1 MLYILAKTGNLIKA
15 SKTCKGTIKMG
26 SKPNAIVAQ
35 SGGPTAVINS
45 SACGVVQ
52 EAAKSGKIGSCIAAV
67 NGILG
72 VLKEELFDVSAEKPE
87 AIEALKRTPAAAMGS
102 CRHKLKSLKESRAD
116 FDRVLDVF
124 KAHNIRYFFYA
135 GGNDSM
141 DTADK
146 VNNLAADAHYELV
159 CIGIPKTIDND
170 LAFTDHCPGYPSVA
184 KYVATCAMEAG
195 RDTEALYTADTCTIL
210 EVMGR
215 NAGWI
220 AAATGLAAR
229 TPEDAPHLIY
239 MPEAAFSFDK
249 FVRDVQDVLKSLG
262 RVFIVAGEGLK
273 DDKGQYV
280 TADSG
285 AFSKDSFGHVQLGGV
300 AEMLKAVIEKEVKI
314 KTRFNKLGTN
324 QRSAMHFASLT
335 DVNEAYMCGQ
345 MAVRYALDGV
355 NGKMVTLVREKG
367 TKYKCTA
374 GLAELRDVANG
385 EKKVPREFINDRGNH
400 ITDAMRDYVRPLV
413 QGEAPITISK
423 DGLPVFVRFERK
435 LLEKKLPKYL

>member
-1 MLYILAKTGNLIKA
+1 MR
-15 SKTCKGTIKMG
+15 
-26 SKPNAIVAQ
+26 SKPNSIVAQ

-52 EAAKSGKIGSCIAAV
+52 EAMKSGKIGQVIGAT

-72 VLKEELFDVSAEKPE
+72 VLKEELFDISAEKSE
-87 AIEALKRTPAAAMGS
+87 TIEALKQTPAAAIGS
-102 CRHKLKSLKESRAD
+102 CRHKLKSLEDSKAD
-116 FDRVLDVF
+116 FERILDVF

-146 VNNLAADAHYELV
+146 VNKLAADAGYELV
-159 CIGIPKTIDND
+159 CMGVPKTVDND

-195 RDTEALYTADTCTIL
+195 RDTESLYTTDTCTIL

-229 TPEDAPHLIY
+229 CPEDAPHLIY

-249 FVRDVQDVLKSLG
+249 LVSDVKEVLKELD

-273 DDKGQYV
+273 DKDGNYV
-280 TADSG
+280 TADTG

-300 AEMLKAVIEKEVKI
+300 ADMLKAVIEKEVGI
-314 KTRFNKLGTN
+314 KARFNKLGTN

-335 DVNEAYMCGQ
+335 DINEAYMCGQ
-345 MAVRYALDGV
+345 MAVKNALEGV

-367 TKYKCTA
+367 KEYKCTT

-385 EKKVPREFINDRGNH
+385 EKKVPAEYINDKGNH

-413 QGEAPITISK
+413 QGEAPITVDK
-423 DGLPVFVRFERK
+423 DGLPVFMRFERK
-435 LLEKKLPKYL
+435 PLEKKLAKYM

>member
-1 MLYILAKTGNLIKA
+1 M
-15 SKTCKGTIKMG
+15 SR
-26 SKPNAIVAQ
+26 KPNAILAQ

-45 SACGVVQ
+45 SACGVIQ
-52 EAAKSGKIGSCIAAV
+52 EAMKSGRIGRVIGAT

-72 VLKEELFDVSAEKPE
+72 VLKEDLFDISAEKLE
-87 AIEALKRTPAAAMGS
+87 TIEALKRTPAAAMGS
-102 CRHKLKSLKESRAD
+102 CRYKLKSLEESKAD
-116 FDRVLDVF
+116 FERVLSVF

-146 VNNLAADAHYELV
+146 VNKLAAGAGYELV
-159 CIGIPKTIDND
+159 CIGIPKTVDND

-184 KYVATCAMEAG
+184 KYVATCAAEAG
-195 RDTEALYTADTCTIL
+195 KDTEALYTTDTCTIL

-229 TPEDAPHLIY
+229 TPEDAPHLVY
-239 MPEAAFSFDK
+239 MPEAAFSFEK
-249 FVRDVQDVLKSLG
+249 LVNDVNEVLRRLG

-273 DDKGQYV
+273 DAKGNYV
-280 TADSG
+280 TADTG
-285 AFSKDSFGHVQLGGV
+285 AFGKDSFGHVQLGGV
-300 AEMLKAVIEKEVKI
+300 AEMLKAVIEKECKI
-314 KTRFNKLGTN
+314 KARFNKLGTN

-335 DVNEAYMCGQ
+335 DVREAYMCGR
-345 MAVRYALDGV
+345 MAVKHALRGT

-367 TKYKCTA
+367 PKYKCTT

-385 EKKVPREFINDRGNH
+385 EKKVPRKFINAGGNH
-400 ITDAMRDYVRPLV
+400 ITKAMRDYVRPLV
-413 QGEAPITISK
+413 QGEAPVTIGE
-423 DGLPVFVRFERK
+423 DGLPVFMRFERK
-435 LLEKKLPKYL
+435 ALEKKLPNYL

>member
-1 MLYILAKTGNLIKA
+1 
-15 SKTCKGTIKMG
+15 MG
-26 SKPNAIVAQ
+26 PKPNAIVAQ

-52 EAAKSGKIGSCIAAV
+52 EAMKSGKIGQVIGAT

-72 VLKEELFDVSAEKPE
+72 VLKEELFDISAEKSE
-87 AIEALKRTPAAAMGS
+87 TIEALKQTPAAAIGS
-102 CRHKLKSLKESRAD
+102 CRHKLKSLEDSKAD
-116 FDRVLDVF
+116 FERILDVF

-146 VNNLAADAHYELV
+146 VNKLAADAGYELV
-159 CIGIPKTIDND
+159 CMGVPKTVDND

-229 TPEDAPHLIY
+229 CPEDAPHLVY

-249 FVRDVQDVLKSLG
+249 FVGDVKEVLKELG

-273 DDKGQYV
+273 DEKGNYV

-300 AEMLKAVIEKEVKI
+300 ADMLKAVIEKEVGI
-314 KTRFNKLGTN
+314 KARCNKLGTN

-335 DVNEAYMCGQ
+335 DINEAYMCGQ
-345 MAVRYALDGV
+345 MAVRYAMEGE

-367 TKYKCTA
+367 KKYKCTT

-385 EKKVPREFINDRGNH
+385 EKKVPAEYINDKGNH

-413 QGEAPITISK
+413 QGEAPITVDK
-423 DGLPVFVRFERK
+423 DGLPVFMRFERK
-435 LLEKKLPKYL
+435 PLEKKLPKYM

>member
-1 MLYILAKTGNLIKA
+1 M
-15 SKTCKGTIKMG
+15 GT
-26 SKPNAIVAQ
+26 KPNAIVAQ

-45 SACGVVQ
+45 SACGVIQ
-52 EAAKSGKIGSCIAAV
+52 QAMKSGKIGSVIGAN

-72 VLKEELFDVSAEKPE
+72 VLKEELFDISAEKPE
-87 AIEALKRTPAAAMGS
+87 TIEALKQAPAAAIGS
-102 CRHKLKSLKESRAD
+102 CRYKLKSLEESKAD
-116 FDRVLDVF
+116 FDRILDIF
-124 KAHNIRYFFYA
+124 KAHNIHYFFYA

-146 VNNLAADAHYELV
+146 VNKLAADAGYELV
-159 CIGIPKTIDND
+159 CMGIPKTVDND

-220 AAATGLAAR
+220 AAATGLAHR
-229 TPEDAPHLIY
+229 CEEDAPHLVY

-249 FVRDVQDVLKSLG
+249 FVNDVNEVFRKLG

-273 DDKGQYV
+273 DEKGEYV
-280 TADSG
+280 TADKG

-300 AEMLKAVIEKEVKI
+300 AEMLKAVVEKEVKI
-314 KTRFNKLGTN
+314 KARFNKLGTN

-345 MAVRYALDGV
+345 MAVKHALEGV

-367 TKYKCTA
+367 PKYKCTTGLA
-374 GLAELRDVANG
+374 GLKDVANG
-385 EKKVPREFINDRGNH
+385 EKKVPKEYINDRGNH

-413 QGEAPITISK
+413 QGEAPVTIGK
-423 DGLPVFVRFERK
+423 DGLPVFMRFERK
-435 LLEKKLPKYL
+435 SLEKKLPEYM

>member
-1 MLYILAKTGNLIKA
+1 
-15 SKTCKGTIKMG
+15 MG
-26 SKPNAIVAQ
+26 AKPNAIVAQ

-45 SACGVVQ
+45 SACGVIQ
-52 EAAKSGKIGSCIAAV
+52 QAAKSGKIGRVIGAT

-72 VLKEELFDVSAEKPE
+72 VLKEDLFNVSAERPE

-102 CRHKLKSLKESRAD
+102 CRYKLKSIDQSQAD
-116 FDRVLDVF
+116 FQRVLDVF

-146 VNNLAADAHYELV
+146 VNKLAADAGYELV
-159 CIGIPKTIDND
+159 CIGIPKTVDND

-184 KYVATCAMEAG
+184 KYVATCAAEAG

-220 AAATGLAAR
+220 AAATGLAAT
-229 TPEDAPHLIY
+229 TPEDAPHLVY
-239 MPEAAFSFDK
+239 MPEAVFSFDK
-249 FVRDVQDVLKSLG
+249 FVRDVEEVLKRLG

-273 DDKGQYV
+273 DENGKYV

-285 AFSKDSFGHVQLGGV
+285 AFAKDSFGHVQLGGV

-314 KTRFNKLGTN
+314 KARFNKLGTN

-335 DVNEAYMCGQ
+335 DVKEAYMCGQ
-345 MAVRYALDGV
+345 MAVKYALKGV

-367 TKYKCTA
+367 PKYKCTT

-385 EKKVPREFINDRGNH
+385 EKKVPREYINEAGNH
-400 ITDAMRDYVRPLV
+400 ITKAMRDYLRPLV
-413 QGEAPITISK
+413 QGQAPVTIGR
-423 DGLPVFVRFERK
+423 DGIPVFMRFKRK
-435 LLEKKLPKYL
+435 PLQKKLPQYM

>member
-1 MLYILAKTGNLIKA
+1 
-15 SKTCKGTIKMG
+15 MG
-26 SKPNAIVAQ
+26 AKPNAIVAQ

-45 SACGVVQ
+45 SACGVIQ
-52 EAAKSGKIGSCIAAV
+52 EAAKSGKIGRVIGAT

-72 VLKEELFDVSAEKPE
+72 VLKEDLFNVSAERPE

-102 CRHKLKSLKESRAD
+102 CRYKLKSIDQSQAD
-116 FDRVLDVF
+116 FQRVLDVF

-146 VNNLAADAHYELV
+146 VNKLAADAGYELV
-159 CIGIPKTIDND
+159 CIGIPKTVDND

-184 KYVATCAMEAG
+184 KYVATCAAEAG

-220 AAATGLAAR
+220 AAATGLAAT
-229 TPEDAPHLIY
+229 TPEDAPHLVY

-249 FVRDVQDVLKSLG
+249 FVKDVEEVLKRLG

-273 DDKGQYV
+273 DENGKYV

-285 AFSKDSFGHVQLGGV
+285 AFAKDSFGHVQLGGV

-314 KTRFNKLGTN
+314 KARFNKLGTN

-335 DVNEAYMCGQ
+335 DVKEAYMCGHT
-345 MAVRYALDGV
+345 AVKYALKGV

-367 TKYKCTA
+367 PKYRCTT

-385 EKKVPREFINDRGNH
+385 EKKVPRDFINEAGNH
-400 ITDAMRDYVRPLV
+400 ITKAMRDYLRPLV
-413 QGEAPITISK
+413 QGQAPVTIGR
-423 DGLPVFVRFERK
+423 DGIPVFMRFKRK
-435 LLEKKLPKYL
+435 PLQKKLPQYM

>member
-1 MLYILAKTGNLIKA
+1 MM
-15 SKTCKGTIKMG
+15 S
-26 SKPNAIVAQ
+26 SKPNAIIAQ

-52 EAAKSGKIGSCIAAV
+52 EAMKSGKISQVIGAN

-72 VLKEELFDVSAEKPE
+72 VLSEDLFDLSAEKSE
-87 AIEALKRTPAAAMGS
+87 TIDALKQTPAAAIGS
-102 CRHKLKSLKESRAD
+102 CRYKLKSLEESKAD
-116 FDRVLDVF
+116 FDRILDVF
-124 KAHNIRYFFYA
+124 KAHDIRYFFYA

-146 VNNLAADAHYELV
+146 VNKLAADRGYELT
-159 CIGIPKTIDND
+159 CIGIPKTVDND
-170 LAFTDHCPGYPSVA
+170 LACTDHCPGYGSVA

-195 RDTEALYTADTCTIL
+195 RDTEALYTTDTCTIL

-229 TPEDAPHLIY
+229 TPEDAPHLVY
-239 MPEAAFSFDK
+239 MPEAGFSWDR
-249 FVRDVQDVLKSLG
+249 FVSDVEEVLKRLG
-262 RVFIVAGEGLK
+262 RVFIAVGEGLK
-273 DDKGQYV
+273 DDKGKYI

-285 AFSKDSFGHVQLGGV
+285 TFSKDSFGHVQLGGV
-300 AEMLKAVIEKEVKI
+300 ADMLKAMIEKEVRI
-314 KTRFNKLGTN
+314 KARWNKLGTN
-324 QRSAMHFASLT
+324 QRSAMHFASAT

-345 MAVRYALDGV
+345 MAVKHALEGV

-367 TKYKCTA
+367 HEYRCST

-385 EKKVPREFINDRGNH
+385 EKKVPREYINEKGNH
-400 ITDAMRDYVRPLV
+400 ITDACRDYIRPLIR
-413 QGEAPITISK
+413 GEAPITVAD
-423 DGLPVFVRFERK
+423 DGLPVFMRFERK
-435 LLEKKLPKYL
+435 PMKKRLPKYL

>member
-1 MLYILAKTGNLIKA
+1 
-15 SKTCKGTIKMG
+15 MG
-26 SKPNAIVAQ
+26 AKPNAIVAQ

-45 SACGVVQ
+45 SACGVIQ
-52 EAAKSGKIGSCIAAV
+52 EAAKSGKIGWVIGAT

-72 VLKEELFDVSAEKPE
+72 VLKEDLFNVSAERPE

-102 CRHKLKSLKESRAD
+102 CRYKLKSIDQSQAD
-116 FDRVLDVF
+116 FQRVLDVF

-146 VNNLAADAHYELV
+146 VNKLAADAGYELV
-159 CIGIPKTIDND
+159 CIGIPKTVDND

-184 KYVATCAMEAG
+184 KYVATCAAEAG

-220 AAATGLAAR
+220 AAATGLAAT
-229 TPEDAPHLIY
+229 TPEDAPHLVY

-249 FVRDVQDVLKSLG
+249 FVKDVEEVLKRLG
-262 RVFIVAGEGLK
+262 RVFIAAGEGLK
-273 DDKGQYV
+273 DENGKYV

-285 AFSKDSFGHVQLGGV
+285 AFAKDSFGHVQLGGV
-300 AEMLKAVIEKEVKI
+300 AEMLKAVVEKEVKI
-314 KTRFNKLGTN
+314 KARFNKLGTN

-335 DVNEAYMCGQ
+335 DVKEAYMCGQ
-345 MAVRYALDGV
+345 MAVKYALKGV

-367 TKYKCTA
+367 PKYKCTT

-385 EKKVPREFINDRGNH
+385 EKKVPREYINEAGNH
-400 ITDAMRDYVRPLV
+400 ITKAMRDYLRPLV
-413 QGEAPITISK
+413 QGQAPVTIGR
-423 DGLPVFVRFERK
+423 DGIPVFMRFKRK
-435 LLEKKLPKYL
+435 PLEKRLPQYK

>member
-1 MLYILAKTGNLIKA
+1 
-15 SKTCKGTIKMG
+15 MG
-26 SKPNAIVAQ
+26 AKPNAIVAQ

-45 SACGVVQ
+45 SACGVIQ
-52 EAAKSGKIGSCIAAV
+52 QAAKSGKIGRVIGAT

-72 VLKEELFDVSAEKPE
+72 VLKEDLFNVSAERPE

-102 CRHKLKSLKESRAD
+102 CRYKLKSIDQSQAD
-116 FDRVLDVF
+116 FQRVLDVF

-146 VNNLAADAHYELV
+146 VNKLAADAGYELV
-159 CIGIPKTIDND
+159 CIGIPKTVDND

-184 KYVATCAMEAG
+184 KYVATCAAEAG

-220 AAATGLAAR
+220 AAATGLAAT
-229 TPEDAPHLIY
+229 TPEDAPHLVY
-239 MPEAAFSFDK
+239 MPEAVFSFDK
-249 FVRDVQDVLKSLG
+249 FVRDVEEVLKRLG

-273 DDKGQYV
+273 DENGKYV

-285 AFSKDSFGHVQLGGV
+285 AFAKDSFGHVQLGGV

-314 KTRFNKLGTN
+314 KARFNKLGTN

-335 DVNEAYMCGQ
+335 DVKEAYMCGHT
-345 MAVRYALDGV
+345 AVKYALKGV

-367 TKYKCTA
+367 PKYKCTT

-385 EKKVPREFINDRGNH
+385 EKKVPREYINEAGNH
-400 ITDAMRDYVRPLV
+400 ITKAMRDYLRPLV
-413 QGEAPITISK
+413 QGQAPVTIGR
-423 DGLPVFVRFERK
+423 DGIPVFMRFKRK
-435 LLEKKLPKYL
+435 PLQKKLPQYM